1 MLYKNAEIH
10 NVEEMITNADGS
22 VSFIRVPE
30 AVYEKL
36 ETSDGKKQAICTT
49 GVEIR
54 FVIKGDAAKIK
65 MATDGDA
72 SSTNVFHVY
81 RGGIQGGWED
91 HEVHKVVKEDAE
103 EFIIKKSPD
112 IEKLKK
118 MTEVSGLS
126 FDPAVVR
133 VIFDRGRY
141 KFYDISGDIEPPKK
155 EQLPGKTLLT
165 YGSSITHGSNSIDAS
180 HSWASILAHNL
191 DMDLRNLGLAGSC
204 ALEKEMADFIAKS
217 GQAGKWD
224 KAILELG
231 INVLS
236 WDEEK
241 IWERSTYFIEKV
253 AKANSD
259 KDIYIISPFYYCDE
273 YFANGKSGEKWRRI
287 LKEVVEKLDCSN
299 VKYIKGTDILPD
311 MSYIS
316 ADMVHPNIYGVQ
328 KIAEELTGI
337 IREN

>member
-1 MLYKNAEIH
+1 MIYKNAEIH
-10 NVEEMITNADGS
+10 NVEEMVTNEDGS
-22 VSFIRVPE
+22 VSFIRVPME
-30 AVYEKL
+30 AYEKL
-36 ETSDGKKQAICTT
+36 EMPGGQRQAIGST

-65 MATDGDA
+65 MAIDGD
-72 SSTNVFHVY
+72 STSTNVFHVY

-91 HEVHKVVKEDAE
+91 HEVHKVVSEEAE
-103 EFIIKKSPD
+103 EFIIKKTSNID
-112 IEKLKK
+112 RLKK
-118 MTEVSGLS
+118 MSEASNLS
-126 FDPAVVR
+126 FDPSVVR

-155 EQLPGKTLLT
+155 EQLPECTLLT

-180 HSWASILAHNL
+180 HSWASVLAHNL

-204 ALEKEMADFIAKS
+204 ALEKEMADYIAKL
-217 GQAGKWD
+217 GREGKWD

-231 INVLS
+231 INVLG
-236 WDEEK
+236 WEEEK
-241 IWERSTYFIEKV
+241 IRERSNYLIKKV
-253 AKANSD
+253 AEANPD
-259 KDIYIISPFYYCDE
+259 KDIYVISPFFYCEE
-273 YFANGKSGEKWRRI
+273 YFSNSKAGEKWRKI
-287 LKEVVEKLDCSN
+287 LKEEVELLNYPN

-337 IREN
+337 IKGN